1 MKTTDMHNFT
11 PYSSIIGGILIGMA
25 AVMLMAFNGRI
36 AGISGISASALT
48 GKAGDRLWRI
58 TFVAGLIAGPLLLM
72 WVSGNELAFVQV
84 TSLPMIIV
92 AGLLV
97 GFGTQL
103 GSGCTSGHGVCGIS
117 RLSARSITATVV
129 FMAAGVATVAIV
141 RAMSGTLS

>member
-1 MKTTDMHNFT
+1 
-11 PYSSIIGGILIGMA
+11 MA

-36 AGISGISASALT
+36 AGISGISAGALT

>member
-1 MKTTDMHNFT
+1 
-11 PYSSIIGGILIGMA
+11 MA